1 MAQLSHPYMT
11 TAKTIALTIWTFVGK
26 VIFLLFN
33 MLSRFVIAFLPRS
46 KGLLI
51 SWPVQRQALW
61 PDLGHKMPEA
71 KMKESLAC
79 FSFSKTVY
87 PICFHQHLHEFN
99 LEAFQTPYLKS
110 FYEGFIILV
119 EKEPLPGLESGS
131 CLILGNELCEE
142 TLMLTKQ
149 EASLGRS
156 TWVESSGIRE
166 TRRTALPCA

>member
-1 MAQLSHPYMT
+1 MAQLSHLYMT

-79 FSFSKTVY
+79 FSFSKT
-87 PICFHQHLHEFN
+87 I
-99 LEAFQTPYLKS
+99 
-110 FYEGFIILV
+110 
-119 EKEPLPGLESGS
+119 
-131 CLILGNELCEE
+131 
-142 TLMLTKQ
+142 TLSASTSTSTSSIWKLSKLLTLRVSMK
-149 EASLGRS
+149 AS
-156 TWVESSGIRE
+156 
-166 TRRTALPCA
+166 